1 MKTIRKLHLYL
12 GSVFAPMLIFF
23 AVTGSWQLFA
33 LHRGTKDGSYVPPRL
48 LSTLSTIHQYQHLP
62 GTGRSL
68 GTPLR
73 FFILAAAAALV
84 LTTVLG
90 VIMAFRSS
98 RSPVPVLLSLGA
110 GIVFPVVLLLFYH

>member
-1 MKTIRKLHLYL
+1 MKTLRKLHLYL

-23 AVTGSWQLFA
+23 AITGSWQLFA
-33 LHRGTKDGSYVPPRL
+33 LHRGTKDGSYVPPSL

-73 FFILAAAAALV
+73 LFILTAAAALV

-90 VIMAFRSS
+90 VIMAFRYS
-98 RSPVPVLLSLGA
+98 RSAVPVLLSLA
-110 GIVFPVVLLLFYH
+110 TGIALPVALLLLYR